1 MAYYA
6 AENRIG
12 GREGNTSLYLDLE
25 DGIVAGL
32 IVSVDNYVVER
43 AALSSALKLN
53 GVDRCPR
60 QASWLSVGQHA
71 E

>member
-1 MAYYA
+1 M
-6 AENRIG
+6 
-12 GREGNTSLYLDLE
+12 DLE
-25 DGIVAGL
+25 DGIVVGL

-43 AALSSALKLN
+43 AARRSALKLN

-60 QASWLSVGQHA
+60 QASWLGAGEHA